1 MGILNFSKIF
11 PAREV
16 KYKDLKG
23 LTAIIDGS
31 IIAYQAKL
39 GMKNINALTDSAG
52 NPTIHN
58 SVVFAK
64 CLNFQKCGIKQVWV
78 FDYHEKGYVNP
89 AKTLELEK
97 RKKVKEASQAKLK
110 ALKDKQK
117 ELKSKVEKE
126 KDELFSSDDEDESDE
141 EMNKEKDLE
150 AQIHAQ
156 EKIGFSIDD
165 NIIND
170 IKFILDCFCIP
181 WCDTPKGYEAESICA
196 FLTNH
201 DVGDLVWTTDTD
213 AMIYGA
219 KRIVRELKVNKK
231 KQLMMYEL
239 DTILGGN
246 DITIDDLRKIAVIA
260 GCDHCKKTPGIGPKT
275 ILKKFKD
282 MELTDEQKKAVKVF
296 AKTYDII
303 KLKWHNID
311 GEPFEDKG
319 KITKLLDWLESKNFN
334 RERISKQ
341 MDKALN

>member
-11 PAREV
+11 PGREV

-39 GMKNINALTDSAG
+39 GIKNINALTDGAG
-52 NPTIHN
+52 NPSIHN

-64 CLNFQKCGIKQVWV
+64 CLNFQKCGIKQVWI
-78 FDYHEKGYVNP
+78 FDYHENGYVNP

-97 RKKVKEASQAKLK
+97 RKKIKEASQVKLK
-110 ALKDKQK
+110 ALQDKQK
-117 ELKSKVEKE
+117 ELKSKVEKN
-126 KDELFSSDDEDESDE
+126 ELFSSDDESDE
-141 EMNKEKDLE
+141 ETTKEKDIE

-165 NIIND
+165 TIIND
-170 IKFILDCFCIP
+170 IKFILDCFNIP
-181 WCDTPKGYEAESICA
+181 WCDAPKGYEAESICSS
-196 FLTNH
+196 LTNNNM
-201 DVGDLVWTTDTD
+201 GDLVWTTDTD
-213 AMIYGA
+213 TMIYGA

-239 DTILGGN
+239 DTILEGN
-246 DITIDDLRKIAVIA
+246 DITMDDLRKIAVIA

-282 MELTDEQKKAVKVF
+282 VELTDEQKKAVKVF
-296 AKTYDII
+296 EKTYDIT

-311 GEPFEDKG
+311 NEPFEDKD
-319 KITKLLDWLESKNFN
+319 KMTKLLDWLESKNFN

-341 MDKALN
+341 IDKVLN